1 MMFPPPNPRAT
12 LVDVDDAQ
20 LMAELEPTAVSLFE
34 RHMSTA
40 KEWFPHELIPWSR
53 GRDYATDESW
63 DAEDTRL
70 CDGARSAL
78 FLNILTEDNLP
89 HYYRQINS
97 KFGNDDVWGEWNR
110 RWTAEEGRHA
120 IVIRDYLAVT
130 RSIDMRVLERARMRQ
145 VSMGQ
150 VPNPDSIADG
160 IVYVALQELATRIS
174 HRNTGKLLNDPEGAA
189 IMTRVAADEN
199 LHHLFYRDL
208 VSAALEVDASGMIAA
223 IERQVRTF
231 EMPGAGIEDFK
242 AHARVIA
249 DAGVYDFASHH
260 DQILVPVLF
269 KHWQVEQLQNL
280 KAAAEQARERLVKH
294 VEKVGNVA
302 KRMQARLAP
311 RPATA

>member
-1 MMFPPPNPRAT
+1 MMTSGAPGRAT
-12 LVDVDDAQ
+12 LDLVDDVQ
-20 LMAELEPTAVSLFE
+20 LMAELEPTAVKLFE

-40 KEWFPHELIPWSR
+40 KEWFPHELVPWSR
-53 GRDYATDESW
+53 GSDYDADETW
-63 DAEDTRL
+63 DPEANDL
-70 CDGARSAL
+70 CAAARSAL
-78 FLNILTEDNLP
+78 FLNTLTEDNLP
-89 HYYRQINS
+89 HYYRTINS
-97 KFGNDDVWGEWNR
+97 HFGNGEVWGEWNR

-130 RSIDMRVLERARMRQ
+130 RSVDMRALERARMRQ
-145 VSMGQ
+145 VSMGL
-150 VPNPDSIADG
+150 VPDPASIADG

-174 HRNTGKLLNDPEGAA
+174 HRNTGKLLNDPRGTA
-189 IMTRVAADEN
+189 IMSRVAADEN

-208 VSAALEVDASGMIAA
+208 VSAALEIDPSGMIAA

-242 AHARVIA
+242 THARVIA

-280 KAAAEQARERLVKH
+280 KSAAEQARERLVKH
-294 VEKVGNVA
+294 VDKVGNVA
-302 KRMQARLAP
+302 KRMQSRLRP
-311 RPATA
+311 RPVTA

>member
-1 MMFPPPNPRAT
+1 MMFRPPSRRAT

-40 KEWFPHELIPWSR
+40 KEWFPHELVPWSR

-63 DAEDTRL
+63 DADDTRL

-97 KFGNDDVWGEWNR
+97 RFGNDDVWGEWNR

-269 KHWQVEQLQNL
+269 KHWQVEKLQNL